1 MTCKINAST
10 TGAGGLLIESDSSG
24 AIDLQSNGVT
34 KMSMDAAGNFT
45 ATSFIGNGSSLT
57 GLNSDVVNDTTPQ
70 LGGNLDG
77 QSNNITGVTTLEV
90 TTVDLG
96 DWTITESGGVLY
108 FATGGTNKMKLD
120 ASGNLIVTGNVTA
133 YGTV

>member
-1 MTCKINAST
+1 MTVKLNADTS
-10 TGAGGLLIESDSSG
+10 GGLRIDSDTSG
-24 AIDLQSNGVT
+24 AIDFQSAGVT

-45 ATSFIGNGSSLT
+45 ATSFTGDGSSLT

-96 DWTITESGGVLY
+96 NWTVTESGGVLY

-120 ASGNLIVTGNVTA
+120 ASGNLTVTGNVTA